1 MIYLSNDALNQFE
14 MFIMNHG
21 SLLVVTL
28 RHMIIHA
35 HFSLRYARERW
46 PSWIQLSHWRKPCFL
61 RQCLSLIFD
70 PLPNWQWVITGWSR
84 IATALISLEVLQSN

>member
-14 MFIMNHG
+14 MFIMNHA

-28 RHMIIHA
+28 RHMPFLA
-35 HFSLRYARERW
+35 ALCKGALAELD
-46 PSWIQLSHWRKPCFL
+46 PTQPLEETLLL
-61 RQCLSLIFD
+61 RQCPSLFFD